1 MKYKLYFLLFILF
14 LLPKLYA
21 QENIYI
27 LFNNEEGDV
36 IKEYSH
42 SKRFYLNPVID
53 ASYFIHHKSNHHIKK
68 VTLESLSDNVISKS
82 EANELVRCKLENK
95 AQKFEKNTGLKG
107 NIHRNPP
114 YNFNA
119 LFESIYIYKKTDSL
133 SGTLYE
139 VEWFYAIE

>member
-1 MKYKLYFLLFILF
+1 MKFIFTFLTLF
-14 LLPKLYA
+14 LYVTLNA

-27 LFNNEEGDV
+27 LFNKEEGDV
-36 IKEYSH
+36 IKEDSH
-42 SKRFYLNPVID
+42 SKRFYLNPVKD
-53 ASYFIHHKSNHHIKK
+53 ASYFIHYKSAHHIKK
-68 VTLESLSDNVISKS
+68 VTLESLGDSVVSKS

-95 AQKFEKNTGLKG
+95 AQKFQENTGLKG